1 MLCSGLS
8 LPRLLQPWRQALVGD
23 TLPFP
28 SWRLLQ
34 RFNPAMPALNSR
46 VQVCALPLSCQGSLG
61 ESFNLPASNSSELE
75 NPFVLSSTARPW
87 HSTRWIKH
95 GLVQSPNQLLP
106 LKPDL
111 FPWREVSCSRC
122 WTEWVAKPGIGL
134 GVPTPKPCPA
144 CLDSFPGIGTD
155 GQRHTRVLRYWLWQ
169 QLAATI
175 PLGMQRGWGTFQQG
189 VLAQVRR
196 GVCLS
201 AVRTHGVAGS
211 LAPFWPAVSTASLL
225 PWLPVHPFLGAA
237 VLIADH

>member
-8 LPRLLQPWRQALVGD
+8 LPRLLQPWWWALVGD

-28 SWRLLQ
+28 SRRLLQ
-34 RFNPAMPALNSR
+34 RFNPAMPTLNSQ

-95 GLVQSPNQLLP
+95 GLVQPPNQLLP

-122 WTEWVAKPGIGL
+122 WREWVAKPGIGL
-134 GVPTPKPCPA
+134 GVLTPKPCPA
-144 CLDSFPGIGTD
+144 CLDSCKGTPGSWDTGC
-155 GQRHTRVLRYWLWQ
+155 GNSWLPPSP
-169 QLAATI
+169 LACS
-175 PLGMQRGWGTFQQG
+175 GVGGTFQQG

-201 AVRTHGVAGS
+201 AVRTHGAAGS